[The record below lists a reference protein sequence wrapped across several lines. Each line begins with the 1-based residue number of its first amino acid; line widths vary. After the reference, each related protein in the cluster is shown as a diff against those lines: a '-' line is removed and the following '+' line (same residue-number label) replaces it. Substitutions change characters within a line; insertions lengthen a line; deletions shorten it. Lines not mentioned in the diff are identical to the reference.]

1 MIKRR
6 VGKLLK
12 RLVGVPAFFI
22 LMAAAAGGVHAQA
35 VPSGAAPTASAGTG
49 TTQASQAFEI
59 EIDAP
64 KPVQDYL
71 LRHIALKRYQ
81 SLTDLDTSELARL
94 VSAAEPD
101 VRTLMGT
108 LGYFSPVIKLDLRE
122 TPEDPHS
129 PRLVRITVQPGEPT
143 RVSGVTLTF
152 TGPVATDEAA
162 AAQRRSIRAN
172 WPLRAGVTFTQ
183 TAWDDAKTQALRAL
197 TTQRYPAGRLSST
210 RADIDPDT
218 ATARLSVTLDSGPL
232 YRLGPLQISGTQRYG
247 NDLVLH
253 LARLTPGADYDQAQL
268 VAAQRR
274 LSDSGYFNSAVVTL
288 DTTSGDP
295 AAAPVLVQ
303 VQEAKL
309 QKIVLG
315 IGASTDSGAR
325 LSVEHI
331 DNKLPGIGWRAV
343 SKLSLDRVTKSIGTE
358 LTAPPDGDNW
368 RWVTSALV
376 QREQSG
382 SFDVTSQRL
391 RAGRTQSG
399 ERIDRNYYL
408 QYDRAQPGEQ
418 DGATAA
424 QALSVNYA
432 WTQRNFD
439 AVPFPSRGYGL
450 AVELGG
456 GVTLGGDRQPYV
468 RTDVRWL
475 GYVPLASAREGS
487 RASMRAGRI
496 ELRAEGGAVVAREQA
511 NLPSTQLFLTGGGTT
526 VRGYGYRTIG
536 SVLPNGQIVAGRYL
550 AVGSVEWQHPIVVND
565 RVTEWENTVF
575 IDAGAV
581 ADKPSELKGKVGIGV
596 GLRWKSPVGPLQMD
610 LAYGV
615 AVKRLRLHL
624 SVGFTF

>member
-1 MIKRR
+1 MIKRW

-22 LMAAAAGGVHAQA
+22 LMTAAGSVHAQTA
-35 VPSGAAPTASAGTG
+35 PSGAVPAAPASTG
-49 TTQASQAFEI
+49 TTQAVQAFEI
-59 EIDAP
+59 EIHAP

-71 LRHIALKRYQ
+71 LRHIALRRYQ
-81 SLTDLDTSELARL
+81 NLTDLDTSELGRL

-101 VRTLMGT
+101 VRDLMGT
-108 LGYFSPVIKLDLRE
+108 LGYFSPAIKLDLRE
-122 TPEDPHS
+122 TPDDPRS
-129 PRLVRITVQPGEPT
+129 PRLVLITVQPGEPA
-143 RVSGVTLTF
+143 RVSGVTLAF
-152 TGPVATDEAA
+152 TGPIAGDDAA
-162 AAQRRSIRAN
+162 AAQRRAIRAS
-172 WPLRAGVTFTQ
+172 WPLRTGMTFTQ
-183 TAWDDAKTQALRAL
+183 AAWDAAKTQALRAL
-197 TTQRYPAGRLSST
+197 TTQRYPAGRLIST
-210 RADIDPDT
+210 RADIDPGT

-232 YRLGPLQISGTQRYG
+232 YRLGPLQISGTQRYD
-247 NDLVLH
+247 NDLVLR

-274 LSDSGYFNSAVVTL
+274 LSDSGYFNSALVTL
-288 DTTSGDP
+288 DTSGDP

-325 LSVEHI
+325 LSVEHT

-358 LTAPPDGDNW
+358 LTAPPDDDNW

-399 ERIDRNYYL
+399 ERIDRTYYL

-418 DGATAA
+418 EGSTAA
-424 QALSVNYA
+424 QALSANYA

-439 AVPFPSRGYGL
+439 AVPFPSHGYGL

-456 GVTLGGDRQPYV
+456 GVTLGGDHQPYL

-475 GYVPLASAREGS
+475 GYVPLASGREES

-526 VRGYGYRTIG
+526 VRGYGYRSIG

-565 RVTEWENTVF
+565 RLTEWENTVF
-575 IDAGAV
+575 VDAGAV

>member
-1 MIKRR
+1 MIKRG
-6 VGKLLK
+6 VGKRLK
-12 RLVGVPAFFI
+12 KLVDVSAFFI
-22 LMAAAAGGVHAQA
+22 LMVAAAAGVRAQA
-35 VPSGAAPTASAGTG
+35 PSSGAAPAPAGTG
-49 TTQASQAFEI
+49 ATRRAFEI
-59 EIDAP
+59 EIEAP

-81 SLTDLDTSELARL
+81 GLSDLDAGELTRL
-94 VSAAEPD
+94 MRAAEPD
-101 VRTLMGT
+101 VRDLMGT
-108 LGYFSPVIKLDLRE
+108 LGYFSPVIGLDLHE
-122 TPEDPHS
+122 TPGDAHS
-129 PRLVRITVQPGEPT
+129 PRTVVISVQPGEPA
-143 RVSGVTLTF
+143 RVSGVTFSF
-152 TGPVATDEAA
+152 TGPIATDEAA
-162 AAQRRSIRAN
+162 AAQRRAIRAG
-172 WPLRAGVTFTQ
+172 WPLRAGMTFTQ
-183 TAWDDAKTQALRAL
+183 AAWDAAKTQALRAL
-197 TTQRYPAGRLSST
+197 TRQRYPAGRVVST
-210 RADIDPDT
+210 RADIDPGT

-232 YRLGPLQISGTQRYG
+232 YRLGPLQISGAQRYG
-247 NDLVLH
+247 SDLVRR
-253 LARLTPGADYDQAQL
+253 LARLAPGADYDQTQL
-268 VAAQRR
+268 VDAQRR
-274 LSDSGYFNSAVVTL
+274 LSDSGYFDSVAVSL
-288 DTTSGDP
+288 DTSAGNP

-303 VQEAKL
+303 VREAKL

-315 IGASTDSGAR
+315 VGASTDSGAR
-325 LSVEHI
+325 LSLEHT
-331 DNKLPGIGWRAV
+331 DHKLPGIGWRAV

-358 LTAPPDGDNW
+358 LTAPPDDDNW

-399 ERIDRNYYL
+399 GHIDRNYYL
-408 QYDRAQPGEQ
+408 QYDRALPGEQ

-424 QALSVNYA
+424 EALSVNYA

-439 AVPFPSRGYGL
+439 AIPFPSRGYGL

-468 RTDVRWL
+468 RTHVRWQ
-475 GYVPLASAREGS
+475 GYVPLASAKEGS

-526 VRGYGYRTIG
+526 VRGYGYRSIG
-536 SVLPNGQIVAGRYL
+536 TVLPNGQTVAGRYL
-550 AVGSVEWQHPIVVND
+550 AVASLEWQHPIVVD
-565 RVTEWENTVF
+565 DQLTDWESTLFV
-575 IDAGAV
+575 DTGAV
-581 ADKPSELKGKVGIGV
+581 ADKPSQLNGEVGVGA

-615 AVKRLRLHL
+615 TVKRLRLHL

>member
-1 MIKRR
+1 MIKRW

-22 LMAAAAGGVHAQA
+22 LMTVAAGCVHAQA
-35 VPSGAAPTASAGTG
+35 VPSGTAPATPAGTG
-49 TTQASQAFEI
+49 TTQAAQAFEI
-59 EIDAP
+59 EIQAP
-64 KPVQDYL
+64 KPVEEYL

-101 VRTLMGT
+101 VRELMGT

-122 TPEDPHS
+122 TPDDPHS
-129 PRLVRITVQPGEPT
+129 PRLVLITVQPGEPT
-143 RVSGVTLTF
+143 RVSDVTLTF
-152 TGPVATDEAA
+152 TGPVATGEAA
-162 AAQRRSIRAN
+162 AAQRRAIRAS
-172 WPLRAGVTFTQ
+172 WPLRTGMTFTQ
-183 TAWDDAKTQALRAL
+183 GAWDAAKTQALRAL
-197 TTQRYPAGRLSST
+197 TTQRYPAGRLITT

-218 ATARLSVTLDSGPL
+218 VTARLSVTLDSGPL

-253 LARLTPGADYDQAQL
+253 LARLTPGADYDQAKL

-274 LSDSGYFNSAVVTL
+274 LSDSGYFNSALVTL
-288 DTTSGDP
+288 DTSGDP

-325 LSVEHI
+325 LSVEHT
-331 DNKLPGIGWRAV
+331 DNQLPGIGWRAV

-358 LTAPPDGDNW
+358 LTAPPNDDNW
-368 RWVTSALV
+368 RWVTSALA

-382 SFDVTSQRL
+382 SVDVTSQRL
-391 RAGRTQSG
+391 RAGRTQIG
-399 ERIDRNYYL
+399 ERIDRTYYL

-418 DGATAA
+418 DGAAAA
-424 QALSVNYA
+424 QALSANYA

-456 GVTLGGDRQPYV
+456 GVTLGSDHQPFV

-475 GYVPLASAREGS
+475 GYVPLASAKDGS
-487 RASMRAGRI
+487 SASMRAGRI

-526 VRGYGYRTIG
+526 VRGYGYRSIG
-536 SVLPNGQIVAGRYL
+536 SVLANGQIVAGRYL
-550 AVGSVEWQHPIVVND
+550 AVGSVEWQHPITVND
-565 RVTEWENTVF
+565 QLTEWENTVF
-575 IDAGAV
+575 VDAGAV
-581 ADKPSELKGKVGIGV
+581 ADRPSELKGKVGIGV

-610 LAYGV
+610 LAYGL

>member
-1 MIKRR
+1 MIKRW

-22 LMAAAAGGVHAQA
+22 LMTAAAGAVHAQA
-35 VPSGAAPTASAGTG
+35 APSGAVAAAPAATSVTPGAH
-49 TTQASQAFEI
+49 AFEI
-59 EIDAP
+59 EIMAP
-64 KPVQDYL
+64 KPVQHYL
-71 LRHIALKRYQ
+71 LSHIALKRYQ

-101 VRTLMGT
+101 VRDLMGT
-108 LGYFSPVIKLDLRE
+108 LGYFSPVIKLDLQE
-122 TPEDPHS
+122 TPDDRRS
-129 PRLVRITVQPGEPT
+129 PRLVLITVQPGEPA
-143 RVSGVTLTF
+143 RVSNVTLTF
-152 TGPVATDEAA
+152 AGPIASDDAA
-162 AAQRRSIRAN
+162 AAQRRAIRAS
-172 WPLRAGVTFTQ
+172 WPLRTGMTFTQ
-183 TAWDDAKTQALRAL
+183 AAWDAAKTQALRAL
-197 TTQRYPAGRLSST
+197 TMQRYPAGRLVST

-218 ATARLSVTLDSGPL
+218 ATARLSVTLDSGPR

-253 LARLTPGADYDQAQL
+253 LARLAPGADYDQAQL

-288 DTTSGDP
+288 DTSGDP
-295 AAAPVLVQ
+295 TAAPVLVQ

-325 LSVEHI
+325 LSVEHT
-331 DNKLPGIGWRAV
+331 DNKVPGIGWRAV

-358 LTAPPDGDNW
+358 LTAPPDDDNW

-376 QREQSG
+376 QRELSG
-382 SFDVTSQRL
+382 SLDVTSQRL
-391 RAGRTQSG
+391 RAGRTQIG
-399 ERIDRNYYL
+399 ERFDRSYYL

-418 DGATAA
+418 DGSTAA

-450 AVELGG
+450 AAELGS
-456 GVTLGGDRQPYV
+456 GVTLGSDHQPYV

-526 VRGYGYRTIG
+526 VRGYGYRSIG

-550 AVGSVEWQHPIVVND
+550 AVGSVEWQHPITVND
-565 RVTEWENTVF
+565 RLTEWENTVF
-575 IDAGAV
+575 VDAGAV